1 MNIIRHHEE
10 LCTHCGLCLDVCP
23 MYSDIDL
30 IDELCGYLNDKHA
43 DVASEDIFRCLTCGL
58 CIDACPENLSLKKLI
73 TTARTK
79 WVKLHGVRKEHSI
92 VDPNSDNNLFHA
104 MASISKP
111 ALFCESPYP
120 KSDVTRCSDTA
131 SVIYYPGCACTYI
144 NTSITFATIDI
155 LDCAGVD
162 YTVMDGVSFCCGAVS
177 AGSGNKGVVE
187 KMAKKNIAEIKK
199 RGARTLITSCPGCFR
214 AFHDMYPRLFDD
226 IDDMDFEVLHI
237 SQYILRLI
245 KEQMIVPKTLKHR
258 VFYQDPCH
266 LTRSVGIFKE
276 PREVISSI
284 PSTHLV
290 NDSPK
295 GSGCC
300 GFGGSVRAIY
310 PTESIEIATKRQREA
325 KDMDCDAIVTN
336 CPGCMQN
343 MIEAGMDTESAPD
356 VYDLAEYVSLS
367 LGNSLKRDDRKMIE
381 DVNKAYAI
389 VIPKYQ
395 KPD

>member
-1 MNIIRHHEE
+1 MNIIRHHEK
-10 LCTHCGLCLDVCP
+10 LCTHCNLCLDVCP
-23 MYSDIDL
+23 MYNDIDF
-30 IDELCGYLNDKHA
+30 IDELCGYLNDKHD

-58 CIDACPENLSLKKLI
+58 CIDACPKNLSLKKLI
-73 TTARTK
+73 TTARAK

-92 VDPNSDNNLFHA
+92 VDPNSDNNLFQA
-104 MASISKP
+104 MASICKP
-111 ALFCESPYP
+111 ALFGDRTYSN
-120 KSDVTRCSDTA
+120 SDDTRCSGTG

-144 NTSITFATIDI
+144 NTSIIFATIDI

-177 AGSGNKGVVE
+177 AGSGNKSVVE

-199 RGARTLITSCPGCFR
+199 RGAHTIITSCPGCFR
-214 AFHDMYPRLFDD
+214 AFHDMYPRMFAD
-226 IDDMDFEVLHI
+226 IDDLGFEVLHI
-237 SQYILRLI
+237 SQYLLRLI
-245 KEQMIVPKTLKHR
+245 KEKIIVPKTLGHR

-284 PSTHLV
+284 PSTQLV

-300 GFGGSVRAIY
+300 GFGGSVRAVY
-310 PTESIEIATKRQREA
+310 PAESIEIAKKRQREA
-325 KDMDCDAIVTN
+325 VDMGCDTIVTN

-343 MIEAGMDTESAPD
+343 MIEAGMGAENTPD

-367 LGNSLKRDDRKMIE
+367 LGNSLKRDDKKMIE

-389 VIPKYQ
+389 VIPMYQ